1 MNIHKCAFL
10 DRDGVINYDYGYV
23 GQKNRVKF
31 MPQVIQTIKKLN
43 QRKFLVIV
51 ITNQSGVGRGFFTE
65 KDVVAVNTY
74 INSYLNKKGA
84 MINDFFYCPHFIESN
99 IKK

>member
-51 ITNQSGVGRGFFTE
+51 ITNQSGVGG
-65 KDVVAVNTY
+65 
-74 INSYLNKKGA
+74 
-84 MINDFFYCPHFIESN
+84 DFSLKRMLSQLTRTLIHI
-99 IKK
+99 